1 MDIIPIDDPTEEQI
15 ARWHAVLEAVHAADP
30 AGDPAPA
37 AEQTAARLRL
47 PGQRLWLA
55 GEDGRTV
62 AVAVLRLPGGP
73 GADRPGEIDIR
84 VHPAHRRR
92 GVGTRLMAVAA
103 EGLRADGR
111 TSVIAQ
117 VLADTPAVPFLESLG
132 FVCVLTHS
140 GLLLRLEDLPPG
152 RVRDLVAAGPALPPA
167 SRSPSGGRGDP
178 GGPGGYRLVR
188 WRGAVPDEYADA
200 LAHAKHA
207 MADLAEYEGLPW
219 DADRVREMAEM
230 VAKRGD
236 DLYTVAAVQGSS
248 VAGFTEVVVPA
259 SGPERAAQYDTAVV
273 PEHRGRRLGIWVKAA
288 MLQWLADERPEVRE
302 IETDNAGDNTH
313 MLAVNEELGYRRQ
326 RESREY
332 QASARDLPAVHG
344 TRR

>member
-1 MDIIPIDDPTEEQI
+1 MDIIPLDDPTEERI
-15 ARWHAVLEAVHAADP
+15 ARWQAVLTAVHAADP
-30 AGDPAPA
+30 AGDPPPDA
-37 AEQTAARLRL
+37 ADTAAFLRS
-47 PGQRLWLA
+47 GDQRLWTA
-55 GEDGRTV
+55 DENGETI

-73 GADRPGEIDIR
+73 GADRPAEIDIR

-92 GVGTRLMAVAA
+92 GIGTRLMAVAA

-117 VLADTPAVPFLESLG
+117 VLAGTPAVPFLESLG
-132 FVCVLTHS
+132 FSCVLTLN
-140 GLLLRLEDLPPG
+140 GMLLRLDDLPPG
-152 RVRDLVAAGPALPPA
+152 RVETLVNAGPSAPP
-167 SRSPSGGRGDP
+167 P
-178 GGPGGYRLVR
+178 GPGGTYRLVR

-219 DADRVREMAEM
+219 NARRVREMAGM

-236 DLYTVAAVQGSS
+236 DLYTVAAVHGPA

-259 SGPERAAQYDTAVV
+259 DAPRRAAQYDTAVV

-288 MLQWLADERPEVRE
+288 MLQWLAGERPEVRE
-302 IETDNAGDNTH
+302 IETDIDGDNSH
-313 MLAVNEELGYRRQ
+313 MIAVNEELGYRRLQ
-326 RESREY
+326 ESREY
-332 QASARDLPAVHG
+332 LGRF
-344 TRR
+344 